1 MDIELNKSSLTG
13 YQDKKNGERTSF
25 STNGV
30 GQLDIH
36 MQNNQVR
43 HFLYTIY
50 KYNIYSKWITDINVI
65 AKTIKILRENIGV
78 KPHNLELG
86 NGFLKYDMKNT
97 SNKIKNKLDY
107 I

>member
-36 MQNNQVR
+36 MQNTNN
-43 HFLYTIY
+43 
-50 KYNIYSKWITDINVI
+50 NIYSKWITDINVI

-78 KPHNLELG
+78 KPHTLELG